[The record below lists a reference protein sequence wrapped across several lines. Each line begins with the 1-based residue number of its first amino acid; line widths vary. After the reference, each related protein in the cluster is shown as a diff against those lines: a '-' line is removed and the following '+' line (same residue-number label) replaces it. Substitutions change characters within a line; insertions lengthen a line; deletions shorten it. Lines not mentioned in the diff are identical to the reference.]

1 MFTDPPCTWSQCQS
15 PTLNSNLP
23 KPEEKKEQQSSF
35 SSPSARST
43 LHQYIDFCQYP
54 LKIYLEELKTFCV
67 DQFIN
72 NYHQFGDDLVGD
84 SLIKG
89 YHCPCGLA
97 VSLRNNFD

>member
-43 LHQYIDFCQYP
+43 LHQ
-54 LKIYLEELKTFCV
+54 IYLEELKTFCV

-97 VSLRNNFD
+97 ITNY